1 MVSKKLT
8 TTLNHIHQS
17 LQLNDDEEKYA
28 VKKLTDNSMTALDRN
43 NSLEDMC
50 ESTTGVKPIYNK
62 QYDLMSYNSGPDTV
76 PIENLEKAMKAV
88 MISLQPLPTPIIE
101 QRLKDMLLLITL
113 SKDAD
118 PKLITA
124 KIKALARKIN
134 ENFPADITLEGIQ
147 TVERQCRFFPSFA
160 EFCEHMD
167 WKLKPR
173 KLLYE
178 ALHKCIA
185 NRIKTC

>member
-62 QYDLMSYNSGPDTV
+62 QYDLMSY
-76 PIENLEKAMKAV
+76 
-88 MISLQPLPTPIIE
+88 
-101 QRLKDMLLLITL
+101 
-113 SKDAD
+113 
-118 PKLITA
+118 
-124 KIKALARKIN
+124 
-134 ENFPADITLEGIQ
+134 
-147 TVERQCRFFPSFA
+147 
-160 EFCEHMD
+160 
-167 WKLKPR
+167 
-173 KLLYE
+173 
-178 ALHKCIA
+178 
-185 NRIKTC
+185 